1 MSYGIEVYNALGDL
15 RFSTD
20 ETWKYLDTKYFPN
33 STVSS
38 VSNYNAATDIIF
50 VKGSSSSPKDG
61 VVATVSGTTVSF
73 KKDAHIGAG
82 TSTSLLVHHLRI
94 QSDRT
99 ASSDTYGIQVI
110 GSDGNVSFDSRK
122 LGDSAFMNSNSIDPA
137 GTLVGEANVGDVDNY
152 YNIMGTVPYPTSN
165 NGFYCYYNF
174 GVNKVQFNSFRKSG
188 STIIAEENPF
198 DIIEIL
204 DSRPLLLQLPPGSD
218 PYQV

>member
-1 MSYGIEVYNALGDL
+1 MSYGLEVYNALGNL

-20 ETWKYLDTKYFPN
+20 ESWKFMDTKYFPN

-38 VSNYNAATDIIF
+38 VSNYDAATDLIF
-50 VKGSSSSPKDG
+50 VKGANGLDG

-82 TSTSLLVHHLRI
+82 TATNLNVHHLRI

-99 ASSDTYGIQVI
+99 AGSDTYGIQVI
-110 GSDGNVSFDSRK
+110 GSDGNVAFDSRK
-122 LGDSAFMNSNSIDPA
+122 LGDSAFMAPRSIDPA
-137 GTLVGEANVGDVDNY
+137 GTLKGSVNVGSRDNY

-165 NGFYCYYNF
+165 NGFYCYYEF
-174 GVNKVQFNSFRKSG
+174 GVNKVTFNSYRKSG
-188 STIIAEENPF
+188 SDIIPEENPF

-204 DSRPLLLQLPPGSD
+204 DSRPLLLALPPGSD
-218 PYQV
+218 PYVQ